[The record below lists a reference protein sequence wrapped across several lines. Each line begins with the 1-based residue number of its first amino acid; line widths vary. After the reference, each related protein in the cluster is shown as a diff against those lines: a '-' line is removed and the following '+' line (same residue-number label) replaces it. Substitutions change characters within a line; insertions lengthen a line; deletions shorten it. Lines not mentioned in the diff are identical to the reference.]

1 MPNPN
6 GPAGRLAGLTPLLV
20 ASVAVVVAAVALT
33 VGGTARAIVVIVWIA
48 AVAVVGSTIAV
59 ALRR

>member
-20 ASVAVVVAAVALT
+20 ASVAAVVAAVALT
-33 VGGTARAIVVIVWIA
+33 VGEAATAIVVVVWIGA
-48 AVAVVGSTIAV
+48 AVVVGATIAV